1 MQPHPKKKNKIIIY
15 KKWPEQE
22 VFNGLVQCAN
32 KLFNLGVESY
42 QAGKYPESLDY
53 YKPIQAVID
62 LDKEG
67 QLKSIKITTESLI
80 NNSYLCTKALKRND
94 LSKDYL
100 QQLMNMKLQNNPSIY
115 SSMSAIYLEEG
126 NNDKALEVLAK
137 GRMLFSTDQGLV
149 NEEINL
155 YIKLGRTEELIT
167 KLTVNIASYPQ
178 NFTYYVIRGTCY
190 QNSDDFDKAIKDYK
204 EALTI
209 NPDHL
214 TALNNISSCYLEQTE
229 PIVKKLNAL
238 SYNQTSKYNLY
249 KGQLRDLYLA
259 ALPNMEHYIQL
270 EPADKPLLNVLAEIY
285 YKLEMY
291 KESKETKA
299 KLAALK

>member
-1 MQPHPKKKNKIIIY
+1 MQPHPKKKNKIVIY

-22 VFNGLVQCAN
+22 VFNGLMQCAN
-32 KLFNLGVESY
+32 KLFNLAVESY
-42 QAGKYPESLDY
+42 QEGKYQESLDY
-53 YKPIQAVID
+53 YKPIHGVID

-80 NNSYLCTKALKRND
+80 HNSYLCAKAMKNNN

-100 QQLMNMKLQNNPSIY
+100 QKLMEMNSTNPSIY

-126 NNDKALEVLAK
+126 NNDKALEVLAR
-137 GRMLFSTDQGLV
+137 GRKLFDSDQGLV

-155 YIKLGRTEELIT
+155 YIQLGRTEELIT
-167 KLTVNIASYPQ
+167 KLTENIADYPQ
-178 NFTYYVIRGTCY
+178 TFSYYVIRGTCY
-190 QNSDDFDKAIKDYK
+190 QNSDDLDKAIQDYK

-214 TALNNISSCYLEQTE
+214 TALNNISSCYLKQTE

-238 SYNQTSKYNLY
+238 SYNQTSKYNIY
-249 KGQLRDLYLA
+249 KGQLKEIYLA
-259 ALPNMEHYIQL
+259 ALPNLEHYIQL
-270 EPADKPLLNVLAEIY
+270 EPTDKPLLNVLAEIY

-291 KESKETKA
+291 KESKDTKA
-299 KLAALK
+299 KLAAIK